1 MPHLPLAAMSLT
13 DVELTRF
20 FVAIVGLMG
29 MAHFMGSLFGRLH
42 MPRVIGEIAGGLIL
56 GPTLLG
62 AIAPGAYRWTFT
74 AFPEEGKLLAMAS
87 EFGVV
92 LLMFMSGMEIKA
104 RFAREDRKVAF
115 PLLAGA
121 TLVPFLLGVAAPRV
135 FNFKPY
141 MGSAGNI
148 SSLTIIIGIAVA
160 ITSIP
165 VISKIF
171 LDLGIMH
178 TRFARICLTVA
189 TVEDIALWGLLAV
202 AISLSKSADPS
213 IYTLIKTPVI
223 TIVFF
228 FAAMVL
234 LPRLLNGLRH
244 TPARNLV
251 ENRPVRFALLS
262 CFAMV
267 AISELLGV
275 KDIFGALLA
284 GMAICRLPNE
294 VVDVV
299 RTKVK
304 AFALVFFTP
313 VYFAIVGLKLDLLK
327 SFDLWFFLGFFLFCT
342 VVKTLATTVAGR
354 LSTGDWLSTA
364 NLAAALNARG
374 GPGIVLASVAFDAKI
389 IDERFF
395 ITLVLTAVVTSL
407 FAGGWFRYVLGK
419 GWPLLRVR
427 GEALPDDDDDDAAAA
442 AAADD
447 GAPLAPVT
455 PLPNRPSHPTKEP
468 VR

>member
-1 MPHLPLAAMSLT
+1 MPHLPLAAMSLS
-13 DVELTRF
+13 DVEVTRF
-20 FVAIVGLMG
+20 FVAIVALMG
-29 MAHFMGSLFGRLH
+29 LAHFMGSLFGRLH
-42 MPRVIGEIAGGLIL
+42 MPRVIGEIAGGLVL

-62 AIAPGAYRWTFT
+62 AIAPGAYTWAFT

-87 EFGVV
+87 EFGLV

-121 TLVPFLLGVAAPRV
+121 TLLPFLLGVAAPKV
-135 FNFKPY
+135 FDFKPY
-141 MGSAGNI
+141 MGPNGNI

-165 VISKIF
+165 VISRIF

-202 AISLSKSADPS
+202 AIALSKSAHPS
-213 IYTLIKTPVI
+213 MTELIRTPIV

-228 FAAMVL
+228 VLAMVV

-251 ENRPVRFALLS
+251 ENRPVRFALLA

-267 AISELLGV
+267 AISDLLGV

-313 VYFAIVGLKLDLLK
+313 VYFAIVGLKLDLRHH
-327 SFDLWFFLGFFLFCT
+327 FDLGFFLGFFLFCT
-342 VVKTLATTVAGR
+342 VVKTLATAVAGR
-354 LSTGDWLSTA
+354 IGTGDWLSTA

-374 GPGIVLASVAFDAKI
+374 GPGIVLASVAFDAGI

-407 FAGGWFRYVLGK
+407 FAGGWFRYVLSK

-427 GEALPDDDDDDAAAA
+427 GEAEPDEDDDDE
-442 AAADD
+442 DD

-455 PLPNRPSHPTKEP
+455 HLPGLRRPQKEP
-468 VR
+468 VQ

>member
-1 MPHLPLAAMSLT
+1 MPLPLASISLSE
-13 DVELTRF
+13 VEITRF
-20 FVAIVGLMG
+20 FVAIVALMG
-29 MAHFMGSLFGRLH
+29 MAHFGGSLFARLK

-56 GPTLLG
+56 GPTVLG
-62 AIAPGAYRWTFT
+62 AISSGAYEWIFKG
-74 AFPEEGKLLAMAS
+74 FDGEDKLLAMAS
-87 EFGVV
+87 EFGLV

-121 TLVPFLLGVAAPRV
+121 TLLPFLVGAAAPRV
-135 FNFKPY
+135 FDFKPY
-141 MGSAGNI
+141 MGPNGNV

-213 IYTLIKTPVI
+213 LYEVVKTPVVTLI
-223 TIVFF
+223 FF
-228 FAAMVL
+228 TVAMVVI
-234 LPRLLNGLRH
+234 PRLLNGLTH
-244 TPARNLV
+244 TAARNVV
-251 ENRPVRFALLS
+251 ENRPMRLALLT
-262 CFAMV
+262 CFGMV
-267 AISELLGV
+267 AVSELLGV
-275 KDIFGALLA
+275 KEMFGALLA
-284 GMAICRLPNE
+284 GMAMTRLPQD

-313 VYFAIVGLKLDLLK
+313 IYFAIVGLKLNLLK
-327 SFDLWFFLGFFLFCT
+327 SFDPVFFLGFFLFCC
-342 VVKTLATTVAGR
+342 VVKSLATAVAGR
-354 LSTGDWLSTA
+354 VSTGDWLSTA
-364 NLAAALNARG
+364 NLTAALNTRG
-374 GPGIVLASVAFDAKI
+374 GPGIVLASIAFDAGI

-395 ITLVLTAVVTSL
+395 ITMVLTAVVTSL
-407 FAGGWFRYVLGK
+407 FAGAWFRYVLSQ
-419 GWPLLRVR
+419 GWPLLRIR
-427 GEALPDDDDDDAAAA
+427 GEALPDDEADPAGDEDDD
-442 AAADD
+442 
-447 GAPLAPVT
+447 APLAPVT
-455 PLPNRPSHPTKEP
+455 HLTSRTKEP

>member
-13 DVELTRF
+13 DVEVTRF
-20 FVAIVGLMG
+20 FVAIVALMG

-42 MPRVIGEIAGGLIL
+42 MPRVIGEIAGGLLL
-56 GPTLLG
+56 GPTLFG
-62 AIAPGAYRWTFT
+62 AIAPRAFDWTFK

-87 EFGVV
+87 EFGLV

-121 TLVPFLLGVAAPRV
+121 TLLPFLLGVAAPRV
-135 FNFKPY
+135 FDFTPY
-141 MGSAGNI
+141 MGPNGNI

-202 AISLSKSADPS
+202 AISLSKSANPS
-213 IYTLIKTPVI
+213 VFELVKTPII
-223 TIVFF
+223 TVVFF
-228 FAAMVL
+228 TAAMVL

-244 TPARNLV
+244 TPAHNVV
-251 ENRPVRFALLS
+251 ENRPVRFALLA

-267 AISELLGV
+267 AISDLLGV

-284 GMAICRLPNE
+284 GMAICRLPSE
-294 VVDVV
+294 IVDVI

-342 VVKTLATTVAGR
+342 VVKTLATAVAGR
-354 LSTGDWLSTA
+354 IGTGDWLSTV

-374 GPGIVLASVAFDAKI
+374 GPGIVLASVAFDAGI

-407 FAGGWFRYVLGK
+407 FAGGWFRYVLGR

-427 GEALPDDDDDDAAAA
+427 GEADPEEGDAA
-442 AAADD
+442 
-447 GAPLAPVT
+447 PPPPV
-455 PLPNRPSHPTKEP
+455 LPSPGREKEP

>member
-1 MPHLPLAAMSLT
+1 
-13 DVELTRF
+13 
-20 FVAIVGLMG
+20 
-29 MAHFMGSLFGRLH
+29 MGSLFGRLR
-42 MPRVIGEIAGGLIL
+42 MPRVIGEIAGGLVL

-62 AIAPGAYRWTFT
+62 HFAPGAYHWAFT

-87 EFGVV
+87 EFGLI

-121 TLVPFLLGVAAPRV
+121 TFLPFLVGLAAPKV

-141 MGSAGNI
+141 MGSPTVNS

-202 AISLSKSADPS
+202 AISLSKSSHPS
-213 IYTLIKTPVI
+213 LGDFIRTPLV
-223 TIVFF
+223 TIAF
-228 FAAMVL
+228 FAVAMVA
-234 LPRLLNGLRH
+234 LPRLLNGLLR
-244 TPARNLV
+244 TPAHGV
-251 ENRPVRFALLS
+251 VDNRPVRFALLA
-262 CFAMV
+262 CFGMV
-267 AISELLGV
+267 AVSELLGV
-275 KDIFGALLA
+275 KDMFGALLA

-313 VYFAIVGLKLDLLK
+313 IYFAIVGLKLDLVK
-327 SFDLWFFLGFFLFCT
+327 SFDVKFFLGFFLFCT
-342 VVKTLATTVAGR
+342 VVKTLATAIAGR
-354 LSTGDWLSTA
+354 LSTGDWLSTV

-395 ITLVLTAVVTSL
+395 VTLVLTAVVTSL
-407 FAGGWFRYVLGK
+407 FAGGWFRYVLSK

-427 GEALPDDDDDDAAAA
+427 GETVPDDDGAEP
-442 AAADD
+442 D
-447 GAPLAPVT
+447 GAGAEGPLAAVMPF
-455 PLPNRPSHPTKEP
+455 PRPKEP

>member
-1 MPHLPLAAMSLT
+1 MPNVPLAAISLT
-13 DVELTRF
+13 EVEITRF
-20 FVAIVGLMG
+20 FFAIVALMG
-29 MAHFMGSLFGRLH
+29 MAHFLGSLFARLK

-56 GPTLLG
+56 GPTVLG
-62 AIAPGAYRWTFT
+62 AIAPGAHDWIFKGF
-74 AFPEEGKLLAMAS
+74 AGEDKLLAMAS
-87 EFGVV
+87 EFGLV

-121 TLVPFLLGVAAPRV
+121 TLLPFVIGAAAPRV
-135 FNFKPY
+135 FDFEPY
-141 MGSAGNI
+141 MGPSGNV

-178 TRFARICLTVA
+178 TRFARIVLTVA

-213 IYTLIKTPVI
+213 FYDVVKTPFVTLI
-223 TIVFF
+223 VFVV
-228 FAAMVL
+228 AMVVI
-234 LPRLLNGLRH
+234 PRLLNGLTR
-244 TPARNLV
+244 TPARNVV
-251 ENRPVRFALLS
+251 ENRPVRLALLT
-262 CFAMV
+262 CFGMV
-267 AISELLGV
+267 AVCELLGV
-275 KDIFGALLA
+275 KDMFGALLA
-284 GMAICRLPNE
+284 GMAMTRLPHD
-294 VVDVV
+294 VVEVV

-313 VYFAIVGLKLDLLK
+313 IYFAIVGLKLDLLR
-327 SFDLWFFLGFFLFCT
+327 SFDPLFFVGFFLFCC
-342 VVKTLATTVAGR
+342 VVKSLATAVAGR
-354 LSTGDWLSTA
+354 FTTGDWLSTA
-364 NLAAALNARG
+364 NLAAALNTRG
-374 GPGIVLASVAFDAKI
+374 GPGIVLASVAFDAGI

-395 ITLVLTAVVTSL
+395 ITMVMTAVVTSL
-407 FAGGWFRYVLGK
+407 FAGAWFRHVLNQ

-427 GEALPDDDDDDAAAA
+427 GESVTDN
-442 AAADD
+442 D
-447 GAPLAPVT
+447 GDNDSGDGGQEGPLASVMQ
-455 PLPNRPSHPTKEP
+455 LPARTKEP

>member
-1 MPHLPLAAMSLT
+1 MPHLPLAAISLT
-13 DVELTRF
+13 DVEITRL
-20 FVAIVGLMG
+20 FVALAALMG
-29 MAHFMGSLFGRLH
+29 MAHLMGSVFARMR

-56 GPTLLG
+56 GPTVLG
-62 AIAPGAYRWTFT
+62 AISKTAYTWTFNG
-74 AFPEEGKLLAMAS
+74 FDSEGKLLAMAS
-87 EFGVV
+87 ELGLV

-121 TLVPFLLGVAAPRV
+121 TLLPFLIGVAAPKV

-141 MGSAGNI
+141 MGVHGNI

-171 LDLGIMH
+171 IDLGIMH

-202 AISLSKSADPS
+202 AISLSKSAHPS
-213 IYTLIKTPVI
+213 MYILIKTPLI
-223 TIVFF
+223 TLAFF
-228 FAAMVL
+228 FVGMVL
-234 LPRLLNGLRH
+234 VPRLLNGICH
-244 TPARNLV
+244 TPARNVV
-251 ENRPVRFALLS
+251 ENRPVRLALLA

-267 AISELLGV
+267 AASELLGV
-275 KDIFGALLA
+275 KDMFGALLA
-284 GMAICRLPNE
+284 GMAICRLPHD
-294 VVDVV
+294 VVEAV

-327 SFDLWFFLGFFLFCT
+327 SFDLWFFLGFFLFCC
-342 VVKTLATTVAGR
+342 VVKSLATAVAGR

-364 NLAAALNARG
+364 NLTAALNTRG
-374 GPGIVLASVAFDAKI
+374 GPGIVLASVAFDAQI

-407 FAGGWFRYVLGK
+407 FAGVWFRYVLNQ
-419 GWPLLRVR
+419 GWPLLRVK
-427 GEALPDDDDDDAAAA
+427 GEPLPDDD
-442 AAADD
+442 
-447 GAPLAPVT
+447 APPAPV
-455 PLPNRPSHPTKEP
+455 PALPERPKEP
-468 VR
+468 IR